1 MSFRMLSPK
10 QKMFVREYLVDR
22 NASRA
27 AVAAGYSEKSAKVTG
42 CRLLTNANVQAAID
56 DKTQRRME
64 KLDIS
69 ADYVLQTIAETVER
83 CRQGVPVLTKEGVET
98 GEWQFDSFAVLKGC
112 ELLGKHQKLF
122 TDKVEHSGTIQHVDC
137 STLSDAQL
145 SQIEKIIE
153 SANAG

>member
-1 MSFRMLSPK
+1 MLSPK
-10 QKMFVREYLVDR
+10 QKIFVREYLVDR

-27 AVAAGYSEKSAKVTG
+27 AVAAGYSPKSAKVTG

-56 DKTQRRME
+56 DKTQKRME

-83 CRQGVPVLTKEGVET
+83 CRQGVPVLTKDGEEI

-122 TDKVEHSGTIQHVDC
+122 TDKLEHSGRLEHVDC
-137 STLSDAQL
+137 GTLSDKDLDTIEQIYQKAPIAQ
-145 SQIEKIIE
+145 
-153 SANAG
+153 